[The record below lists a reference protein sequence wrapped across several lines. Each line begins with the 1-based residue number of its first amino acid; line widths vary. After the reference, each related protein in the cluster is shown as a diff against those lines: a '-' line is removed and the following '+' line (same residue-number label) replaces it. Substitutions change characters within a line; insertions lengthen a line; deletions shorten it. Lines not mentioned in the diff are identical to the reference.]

1 MHCCLRRLQGWFEH
15 LSPAVRRS
23 SAFRDAGMT
32 VDSLVS
38 IVRSFGFAIAGDLA
52 GAEPGVRLADS
63 LSEALGVR
71 TNGSAGSAARRNK
84 FVMGE
89 TIRKAG
95 LRAVKQCRAMTWAD
109 AERFISSRLLVNV
122 VNYDHRTLKVTPGLR
137 EIKAM
142 QSYVES
148 RVESTVAVVVTPTID
163 AFTPPGCI
171 LLVHADSRVRERH
184 GLYEFAMTERTEMYG
199 PASNDVG
206 LVVHPLADGDAVV
219 A

>member
-1 MHCCLRRLQGWFEH
+1 MHCCLRRLQGWLEH

-38 IVRSFGFAIAGDLA
+38 IVRSFGFAIAGVLV
-52 GAEPGVRLADS
+52 GAKPGVCLADS
-63 LSEALGVR
+63 LLEALGVR
-71 TNGSAGSAARRNK
+71 TNGSAGCAARRNK
-84 FVMGE
+84 FVMMGE

-109 AERFISSRLLVNV
+109 AEHFIS
-122 VNYDHRTLKVTPGLR
+122 TLKVTPGLR

-142 QSYVES
+142 QSYVEF

-163 AFTPPGCI
+163 AFTSPRCI
-171 LLVHADSRVRERH
+171 LLVHADSRVWERH
-184 GLYEFAMTERTEMYG
+184 GLYEFAMTERTKMCG

-206 LVVHPLADGDAVV
+206 LVVHPLADGDAVIT
-219 A
+219 

>member
-1 MHCCLRRLQGWFEH
+1 RLQGWFEH

-38 IVRSFGFAIAGDLA
+38 IVRSFGFAIAGDLV

-95 LRAVKQCRAMTWAD
+95 LRAVKQ
-109 AERFISSRLLVNV
+109 
-122 VNYDHRTLKVTPGLR
+122 TLKVTPGLR

-163 AFTPPGCI
+163 AFTSPGCI
-171 LLVHADSRVRERH
+171 LLVHADSRV
-184 GLYEFAMTERTEMYG
+184 L
-199 PASNDVG
+199 
-206 LVVHPLADGDAVV
+206 
-219 A
+219 

>member
-1 MHCCLRRLQGWFEH
+1 RLQGWFEH

-38 IVRSFGFAIAGDLA
+38 IVRSFGFAIAGVLA
-52 GAEPGVRLADS
+52 DAKPGVCLADS
-63 LSEALGVR
+63 LLEALGVR
-71 TNGSAGSAARRNK
+71 TNGSAGCAARRNK
-84 FVMGE
+84 FVMMGE

-109 AERFISSRLLVNV
+109 AEL
-122 VNYDHRTLKVTPGLR
+122 NYDHRTLKVTPGLR

-163 AFTPPGCI
+163 AFTSPRCI
-171 LLVHADSRVRERH
+171 LLVHADSRVWERH
-184 GLYEFAMTERTEMYG
+184 GLYEFAMTERTKMCG

-206 LVVHPLADGDAVV
+206 LVVHPLADGDAVIT
-219 A
+219 